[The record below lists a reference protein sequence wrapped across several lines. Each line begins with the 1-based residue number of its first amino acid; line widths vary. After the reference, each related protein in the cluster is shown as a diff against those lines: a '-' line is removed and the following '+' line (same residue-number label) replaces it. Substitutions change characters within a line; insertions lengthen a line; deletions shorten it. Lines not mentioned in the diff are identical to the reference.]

1 MKKKSPYF
9 DRKNP
14 RAPCARTEAGNLSP
28 GNASPVDSSAG
39 HGPSENIAAAGP
51 SAPRKTGRK
60 KGGAPL
66 ESKRICL
73 LNDSFPP
80 QLDGV
85 ANAVVNYA
93 SILQRAGTEIA
104 VGIPEYPGVE
114 DHYSFPVVRYPS
126 INTTE
131 WLGYRAGY
139 PFTMEPVQTLRNFRP
154 DLIHCHCPVMSMV
167 MARTLRELTGKPI
180 VLTYHTK
187 FDIDV
192 GRAVR
197 SEFLQKEALRMLC
210 NNIEAADE
218 VWTVSRGAGENM
230 RKLGYQGDYIIMENG
245 VDFPKGRVPDAELRK
260 LDAEYGLD
268 PQKPLFLFV
277 GRMMWYKGIRIILDA
292 LKMQKEKG
300 LAFTAA
306 FIGSG
311 LNLEEIVAYRDSLGL
326 QAECL
331 FPGAVQDRELLRA
344 WYCRAD
350 LFLFPSTFDTNGI
363 VVREAAACGLPSALV
378 RGSCAAEGIMDGQNG
393 LLIDENA
400 ESLAAVIGEACK
412 HPEALRR
419 IGENAAAQ
427 LYISWEDAVAR
438 AADRYD
444 YLIEK
449 YKDGIPDRPSL
460 KFDGMF
466 TALGGLIGGMSKVRE
481 ESARFR
487 LKYRQHHFPFRG
499 RYL

>member
-1 MKKKSPYF
+1 MGSAAGGPGS
-9 DRKNP
+9 DRET
-14 RAPCARTEAGNLSP
+14 RVSR
-28 GNASPVDSSAG
+28 
-39 HGPSENIAAAGP
+39 AAAGRDP
-51 SAPRKTGRK
+51 AAKGLPPPPKNRRARERGRKK
-60 KGGAPL
+60 KGGATL

-93 SILQRAGTEIA
+93 SILQKTGTEVT

-114 DHYSFPVVRYPS
+114 DHYPFPVVRYPS
-126 INTTE
+126 FNTVE
-131 WLGYRAGY
+131 WFGYRAGY
-139 PFTMEPVQTLRNFRP
+139 PFTTEPVQALRNFRP

-192 GRAVR
+192 GRAIR

-245 VDFPKGRVPDAELRK
+245 VDFPKGRVPDSELRK

-268 PQKPLFLFV
+268 PKRPLFLFV

-292 LKMQKEKG
+292 LKMQKDKG
-300 LAFTAA
+300 LAFTAV
-306 FIGSG
+306 FVGSG
-311 LNLEEIVAYRDSLGL
+311 LNMDEIVKCRDSLGL

-363 VVREAAACGLPSALV
+363 VVREAAACGLPAV
-378 RGSCAAEGIMDGQNG
+378 VIRGSCAAEGITDGRNG
-393 LLIDENA
+393 MLIEQNA
-400 ESLAAVIGEACK
+400 ESLSALIGLACK
-412 HPEALRR
+412 NPEAIRK
-419 IGENAAAQ
+419 IGENAAAE
-427 LYISWEDAVAR
+427 LYLFWEDSVAR
-438 AADRYD
+438 AAARYD
-444 YLIEK
+444 ELIEQ
-449 YKDGIPDRPSL
+449 YRMGIPERPPL
-460 KFDGMF
+460 KFDGMY
-466 TALGGLIGGMSKVRE
+466 TALGRLIGGMGKVRE
-481 ESARFR
+481 EGARLR
-487 LKYRQHHFPFRG
+487 LKYREHHFPFRG
-499 RYL
+499 RYF